1 MKKDLTLANNPTM
14 DDDYL
19 FASSA
24 TDCTG
29 LIPSVAHDEYEV
41 ENYEELYPYLPPIAP
56 PLGDAYRESTDYNK
70 IQLTNNSFPLRPK
83 SPLEIGVPVTTPT
96 PEMGIP
102 STVPEVGMPST
113 ISEVGDR
120 DIIG

>member
-29 LIPSVAHDEYEV
+29 LIPSVAHDEYEM
-41 ENYEELYPYLPPIAP
+41 ENYENLYPYLPPVAP
-56 PLGDAYRESTDYNK
+56 PLGDSYRESTDYKKERLTNK
-70 IQLTNNSFPLRPK
+70 ISSPGQT
-83 SPLEIGVPVTTPT
+83 SPLEIGTPVTTPT
-96 PEMGIP
+96 PEIGIP

-113 ISEVGDR
+113 IVEVGTK
-120 DIIG
+120 

>member
-1 MKKDLTLANNPTM
+1 MKKDNTLSNNPTM

-41 ENYEELYPYLPPIAP
+41 ENYENLDPYLPPVAP
-56 PLGDAYRESTDYNK
+56 PLDKTLK
-70 IQLTNNSFPLRPK
+70 K
-83 SPLEIGVPVTTPT
+83 SPG
-96 PEMGIP
+96 
-102 STVPEVGMPST
+102 
-113 ISEVGDR
+113 R
-120 DIIG
+120 